1 MNTSEIREYNFIYK
15 AWGYSEPVCPQ
26 RIELMLENKL
36 PFLIDFQHF
45 TVLVYHVFP
54 ENGSL
59 SYLSEWDSYI
69 KFTIREYMEGTF
81 FMKSAAYV
89 HCNTT
94 IQYPFSLGG
103 NLRRFVVGFPQTYIL
118 LPRGWPGWTMKRFGF
133 RPIIMKSFRLRC
145 TISKLFPFRE
155 KKVYHIYNKEKKKQ
169 EQLIFVKS
177 LFSRFI
183 YII

>member
-1 MNTSEIREYNFIYK
+1 MRLFRTSLSPKNWNNAPEQIT
-15 AWGYSEPVCPQ
+15 
-26 RIELMLENKL
+26 IEF
-36 PFLIDFQHF
+36 FLIDFQHF

-133 RPIIMKSFRLRC
+133 RPSITKSFRLRR
-145 TISKLFPFRE
+145 TITKLFPFRE
-155 KKVYHIYNKEKKKQ
+155 IFFLPYIQQKSKKQ
-169 EQLIFVKS
+169 KPIN
-177 LFSRFI
+177 I
-183 YII
+183 C